1 MMSPML
7 NNVLGASV
15 LRAIA
20 GAQGTIY
27 RHTVTSDNRGGQT
40 ETWKAI
46 ATIPVRFR
54 NNQDNE
60 QMVGDSLQAVS
71 TWTMLCDRN
80 ADVMVHDRI
89 RCDTLPGYYWE
100 VSGTDF
106 GQTSLIIQHV
116 DCVQYGDGEW
126 M

>member
-1 MMSPML
+1 MISPML

-20 GAQGTIY
+20 GAQATIY
-27 RHTVTSDNRGGQT
+27 RHTVTTDGRGGQT
-40 ETWKAI
+40 ETWRELSTVPA
-46 ATIPVRFR
+46 RFR
-54 NNQDNE
+54 NNDDNE
-60 QMVGDSLQAVS
+60 QMIGDSVQSIS

-80 ADVMVHDRI
+80 ADVMVYDRV
-89 RCDTLPGYYWE
+89 RSATLPGYYWE

-106 GQTSLIIQHV
+106 GQTNLIIQHV
-116 DCVQYGDGEW
+116 DLVQYGDGEW